1 MCQCRINYSPNQM
14 KLVDKSTSIQRKIS
28 CEKWRFYQQK
38 IEDEINYK
46 RKDFIDE
53 FNSDTS
59 VYKAICEARKNSFE
73 FGNGFLGT
81 KLGEGQLGCAEELM
95 LG

>member
-1 MCQCRINYSPNQM
+1 MCQWGTNYSHNQM

-28 CEKWRFYQQK
+28 SEKWKFYQEK

-59 VYKAICEARKNSFE
+59 VYKAICEARKNSWNSE
-73 FGNGFLGT
+73 MGF
-81 KLGEGQLGCAEELM
+81 
-95 LG
+95 

>member
-1 MCQCRINYSPNQM
+1 M

-28 CEKWRFYQQK
+28 CEKWKFYQEK

-59 VYKAICEARKNSFE
+59 VYKAICEARKNSWNSE
-73 FGNGFLGT
+73 MGF
-81 KLGEGQLGCAEELM
+81 
-95 LG
+95 

>member
-1 MCQCRINYSPNQM
+1 MCQWRTNYSHNQM

-28 CEKWRFYQQK
+28 SEKWKFYQEK

-46 RKDFIDE
+46 RKNFTDE

-59 VYKAICEARKNSFE
+59 VYKAIYEARKNSWNSE
-73 FGNGFLGT
+73 MGF
-81 KLGEGQLGCAEELM
+81 
-95 LG
+95 